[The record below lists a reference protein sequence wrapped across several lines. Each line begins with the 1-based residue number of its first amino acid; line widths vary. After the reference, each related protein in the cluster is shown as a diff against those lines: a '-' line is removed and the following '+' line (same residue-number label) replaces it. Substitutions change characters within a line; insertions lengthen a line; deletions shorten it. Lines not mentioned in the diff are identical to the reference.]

1 MQVLVTGGAGFIGSH
16 LVDSLV
22 DAGHD
27 VLLIDNLHTG
37 RQANVNTKAM
47 FYRMDLTDHAALGQV
62 FTRNEIQAVFH
73 LGARV
78 NVRESMQDPVGY
90 AAVNV
95 SGSLALMELSRAAGV
110 EQFVFISSGGAVYGE
125 GKQADGSHKA
135 FSETDP
141 INPKDN
147 YAANKLAIEQH
158 LALYREAYDFPSAV
172 LRFAN
177 IYGPRQNP
185 EAEAGVV
192 AIFIEAMLKNR
203 EVRIHGDGTQA
214 RDFLYVSDAVDS
226 CLSALKHR
234 ARGVFN
240 VGSGQPTT
248 VNGNLPEAGIADPL
262 PPGPGQRGT
271 AGGGSG
277 PGLSQHVA
285 GPFQLGLVQP
295 RGPAAGPDQR
305 GQARAGGTSE
315 VGHAA
320 VRHSSDHLGGGR
332 VAATAG
338 QPQTVCRRLWASTM
352 RAKPPPCATS

>member
-22 DAGHD
+22 DADHD

-37 RQANVNTKAM
+37 KQANVNTKAM
-47 FYRMDLTDHAALGQV
+47 FYRTDLTDHAAMGQV

-95 SGSLALMELSRAAGV
+95 SASLALMELSRAAGV
-110 EQFVFISSGGAVYGE
+110 EQFIFISSGGAVYGE

-135 FSETDP
+135 FTETDP

-158 LALYREAYDFPSAV
+158 LALYREAYDFPSAI

-177 IYGPRQNP
+177 VYGPRQNP

-192 AIFIEAMLKNR
+192 AIFTEAMLKNR

-214 RDFLYVSDAVDS
+214 RDFLYVSDAVDA

-234 ARGVFN
+234 ARGIFN

-248 VNGNLPEAGIADPL
+248 VNEIFQKLASLTHYHRAPVNVERPVGEVDLAYLNTSLARSSWGWSNRVDL
-262 PPGPGQRGT
+262 QQ
-271 AGGGSG
+271 
-277 PGLSQHVA
+277 GLTNVVKHM
-285 GPFQLGLVQP
+285 
-295 RGPAAGPDQR
+295 
-305 GQARAGGTSE
+305 QAE
-315 VGHAA
+315 
-320 VRHSSDHLGGGR
+320 L
-332 VAATAG
+332 
-338 QPQTVCRRLWASTM
+338 QE
-352 RAKPPPCATS
+352 

>member
-1 MQVLVTGGAGFIGSH
+1 MQILVTGGAGFIGSH
-16 LVDSLV
+16 LVDALV
-22 DAGHD
+22 DTGHD

-37 RQANVNTKAM
+37 SQANVNTKAM
-47 FYRMDLTDHAALGQV
+47 FYRMDLTDHAAMGQV

-95 SGSLALMELSRAAGV
+95 SASLALMELSRAAGV

-125 GKQADGSHKA
+125 GLQADGSHKA
-135 FSETDP
+135 FTEEDP

-158 LALYREAYDFPSAV
+158 LTLYREAYDFPSAI

-185 EAEAGVV
+185 KGEAGVV
-192 AIFIEAMLKNR
+192 AIFTEDMLKNQ
-203 EVRIHGDGTQA
+203 EIRIHGDGTQA

-248 VNGNLPEAGIADPL
+248 INEIFQKLASLTHYHRAPVNIERPVGEVDLAYLNTSLARSSWGWSNRVDL
-262 PPGPGQRGT
+262 QQ
-271 AGGGSG
+271 
-277 PGLSQHVA
+277 GLTNVVKHV
-285 GPFQLGLVQP
+285 
-295 RGPAAGPDQR
+295 
-305 GQARAGGTSE
+305 QAE
-315 VGHAA
+315 
-320 VRHSSDHLGGGR
+320 L
-332 VAATAG
+332 
-338 QPQTVCRRLWASTM
+338 Q
-352 RAKPPPCATS
+352 K

>member
-95 SGSLALMELSRAAGV
+95 SASLALMELSRAAGV

-135 FSETDP
+135 FTEADP

-192 AIFIEAMLKNR
+192 AIFTEAMLKNQ
-203 EVRIHGDGTQA
+203 EVRIHGDGSQA

-248 VNGNLPEAGIADPL
+248 VNEIFQKLASLTHYHRAPVHVERPVGEVDLAYLNTSLARSSWGWSNRVDL
-262 PPGPGQRGT
+262 QQ
-271 AGGGSG
+271 
-277 PGLSQHVA
+277 GLTNVVKHV
-285 GPFQLGLVQP
+285 
-295 RGPAAGPDQR
+295 
-305 GQARAGGTSE
+305 QAE
-315 VGHAA
+315 
-320 VRHSSDHLGGGR
+320 L
-332 VAATAG
+332 
-338 QPQTVCRRLWASTM
+338 Q
-352 RAKPPPCATS
+352 K

>member
-95 SGSLALMELSRAAGV
+95 SASLALMELSRAASV

-248 VNGNLPEAGIADPL
+248 VNEIFQKLASLTHYHRAPVNVERPVGEVDLAYLNTSLARSSWGWSNRVDL
-262 PPGPGQRGT
+262 QQ
-271 AGGGSG
+271 
-277 PGLSQHVA
+277 GLTNVVKHV
-285 GPFQLGLVQP
+285 
-295 RGPAAGPDQR
+295 
-305 GQARAGGTSE
+305 QAE
-315 VGHAA
+315 
-320 VRHSSDHLGGGR
+320 L
-332 VAATAG
+332 
-338 QPQTVCRRLWASTM
+338 Q
-352 RAKPPPCATS
+352 K

>member
-95 SGSLALMELSRAAGV
+95 SASLALMELSRAAGV

-248 VNGNLPEAGIADPL
+248 VNEIFQKLASLTHYHRAPVNVERPVGEVDLAYLNTSLARSSWGWSNRVDL
-262 PPGPGQRGT
+262 QQ
-271 AGGGSG
+271 
-277 PGLSQHVA
+277 GLTNVVKHV
-285 GPFQLGLVQP
+285 
-295 RGPAAGPDQR
+295 
-305 GQARAGGTSE
+305 QAE
-315 VGHAA
+315 
-320 VRHSSDHLGGGR
+320 L
-332 VAATAG
+332 
-338 QPQTVCRRLWASTM
+338 Q
-352 RAKPPPCATS
+352 K

>member
-95 SGSLALMELSRAAGV
+95 SASLALMELSRAAGV

-135 FSETDP
+135 FTEADP

-192 AIFIEAMLKNR
+192 AIFTEAMLKNQ
-203 EVRIHGDGTQA
+203 EVRIHGDGSQA

-234 ARGVFN
+234 ARGRLQRGF
-240 VGSGQPTT
+240 GAAHHGQR
-248 VNGNLPEAGIADPL
+248 NLPEAGVADPL
-262 PPGPGQRGT
+262 PPGSGPCR
-271 AGGGSG
+271 ASGGGGG
-277 PGLSQHVA
+277 PGLPQHVA
-285 GPFQLGLVQP
+285 GPVQLGLVQP

-315 VGHAA
+315 VEHAA
-320 VRHSSDHLGGGR
+320 GNPSDNLGGGR
-332 VAATAG
+332 TAATADP
-338 QPQTVCRRLWASTM
+338 PQTACNRLCASTM